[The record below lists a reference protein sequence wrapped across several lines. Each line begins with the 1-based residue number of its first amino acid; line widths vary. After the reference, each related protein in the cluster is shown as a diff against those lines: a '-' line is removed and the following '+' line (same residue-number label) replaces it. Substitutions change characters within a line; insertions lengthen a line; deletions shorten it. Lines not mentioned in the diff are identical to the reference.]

1 MGSVKMAKRITTYLD
16 NYTMKNLNHYDNKS
30 EVVKKALHMYFN
42 DKEHYLYQ
50 KKEIENRIHDYEFK
64 ITQEKIKLDYV
75 EREIERI
82 DKINKRPELYEKAV
96 ETLIIMDDVT
106 DYDIAFQAER
116 LKVTVSQ
123 LKRWLYDDGYYERIF
138 SPEPVE
144 KRYSYL

>member
-1 MGSVKMAKRITTYLD
+1 MAEK
-16 NYTMKNLNHYDNKS
+16 
-30 EVVKKALHMYFN
+30 KKAGPSL
-42 DKEHYLYQ
+42 ETT
-50 KKEIENRIHDYEFK
+50 ES
-64 ITQEKIKLDYV
+64 
-75 EREIERI
+75 
-82 DKINKRPELYEKAV
+82 LYEKAV
-96 ETLIIMDDVT
+96 ETLIILDDVT

>member
-1 MGSVKMAKRITTYLD
+1 
-16 NYTMKNLNHYDNKS
+16 
-30 EVVKKALHMYFN
+30 
-42 DKEHYLYQ
+42 
-50 KKEIENRIHDYEFK
+50 
-64 ITQEKIKLDYV
+64 
-75 EREIERI
+75 
-82 DKINKRPELYEKAV
+82 
-96 ETLIIMDDVT
+96 MDDVT